1 MLYCSGGEIWAKIP
15 QKKNSFWG
23 VVLAGMCPGQAGCS
37 NSALGCAVDLVQHR
51 HATWEMTHQNSVF
64 LSRKEDYLNFG
75 FAEVLGC
82 FLFFPLPL
90 YTHYFLREVRA
101 ENFRL
106 SLSKLRYPPWSPFLL
121 SYVQSGEGNKPFW
134 GMDPA
139 YSPRKACSS
148 PEGSWPASLNTRLRD
163 SSIPRSFHS
172 CARLLCSAQSLLQS
186 MKDPGD
192 GALPVVFFFPASWIN
207 WWIDFLTLILNFSGL
222 KRGSVSESY
231 YC

>member
-1 MLYCSGGEIWAKIP
+1 MFQP
-15 QKKNSFWG
+15 QQGPSPNIRCFIALVGKYEQKYHKRKTVFWG

-82 FLFFPLPL
+82 FLFFPLSL

-121 SYVQSGEGNKPFW
+121 SYVQSGEGNKPF
-134 GMDPA
+134 
-139 YSPRKACSS
+139 
-148 PEGSWPASLNTRLRD
+148 
-163 SSIPRSFHS
+163 
-172 CARLLCSAQSLLQS
+172 
-186 MKDPGD
+186 
-192 GALPVVFFFPASWIN
+192 
-207 WWIDFLTLILNFSGL
+207 
-222 KRGSVSESY
+222 
-231 YC
+231 